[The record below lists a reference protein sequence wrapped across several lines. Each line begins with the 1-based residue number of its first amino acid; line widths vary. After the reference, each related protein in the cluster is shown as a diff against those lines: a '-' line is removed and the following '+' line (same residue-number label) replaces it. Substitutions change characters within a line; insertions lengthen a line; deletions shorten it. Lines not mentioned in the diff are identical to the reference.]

1 VQTTDRL
8 EHDIAPKNA
17 GEADFL
23 QAHF

>member
-17 GEADFL
+17 GEVDFL